1 MFTKFLAALGAVLLT
16 VGLSVVAVAMPAS
29 AHTGDLNATAVCNT
43 TTGNYDVTYTLS
55 ISSTSLAGSTY
66 WRTGT
71 TSFEGTPT
79 SNNGMTNGP
88 VASTGAG
95 NYTLGTI
102 SVPGTSTKAPWAY
115 AYTTWT
121 DGYKKGSDG
130 GDIPLAGTCKV
141 ADVPVAVTLT
151 YVQDC
156 AVDSTNTWRV
166 TNPSASSVAISWH
179 NSTNSLSGTHTATPG
194 DSTFETPRGSETMVV
209 SWGGSGTGVVAGS
222 ATTSSGTDIPGTDPA
237 CLKADAS
244 ASVTI
249 TPATCQAGEQL
260 VLNTPV
266 NATWGDVT
274 GNYSVTATAVSGHTF
289 PGGALT
295 QTFTGTLAPKLSST
309 DPSCVPPP
317 VCIPRSAV
325 SYTYNPATNSG
336 VITVEDV
343 PNSTGEL
350 CQGFWVT
357 ATSWKYTTNST
368 WPQVRDI
375 VQKLPKITTPGTYPY
390 EAAVTCG
397 QGDIYASFVA
407 QPDPTPNLYGPS
419 NPFPETF
426 LHNMGFTGVGP
437 NTNPTWVQQNSNCIE
452 APVAIPIATKITQ
465 CGTYGSV
472 SVPEDT
478 DKIDY
483 TVVGTGNVGIY
494 TVTAVA
500 KAPYILKNYPAG
512 GWTFD
517 LGQYVDCAHECTATT
532 FGGKSTNL
540 AANGW
545 DFSES
550 RSGGHH
556 EYVANGLRIYT
567 DAADYNGKSAGYVAT
582 DLNLEDVGTPVL
594 NFTNT
599 SGGAEPGINLSLIV
613 NGVWQGNLVKE
624 PLFSQWW
631 LGKAVPGMPAG
642 PNPSYQKAYGS
653 LDDFL
658 FAYAQL
664 GYTGTEVKVVAIGY
678 SLGSGAKGDGIL
690 TSITAG
696 CINYTFGAEKVLP
709 TASYRLGVCYPNGE
723 EPDRFSSKNLYIILD
738 NSGSTVPVTFTVV
751 GAPDVTSKD
760 DPTPSDIVR
769 TLAPGETLEVETS
782 PIWDQ
787 GGSYTVTF
795 AADGATIPDGQITV
809 PAFEGCLDGNPG
821 DPSHTNQ
828 QCVAGV
834 VKGGTIT
841 VELKEGFTYT
851 ITGPNGFTWVSA
863 DVATVTDLEPGT
875 YEVTVEAAPG
885 YILTGPAKWP
895 YEVVIEEPVNCVLIP
910 ISAIVPQEIACD
922 ADGSFTLPTI
932 KGVTWF
938 VDGVKT
944 EGVVTVKSAA
954 TFTLTFELTPGTYWD
969 GTPPSPWTL
978 VFADPSDCVKNDADA
993 SIGTI
998 LATCAA
1004 PGSIDTARTSLTN
1017 ATWVDPL
1024 PTAPGSYT
1032 VVAKANAGH
1041 AFAGGAT
1048 TKSFPIVIQQ
1058 QLDPKSPFC
1067 DLPTEGLSV
1076 PTYTFT
1082 QATCTAPG
1090 SYTVGASINPEW
1102 VEWREQGSDT
1112 VIPFNTKVVVNPAR
1126 TVTLVATSTDPVK
1139 HGLQAPSGADWTN
1152 PVVLTFTTPSDKAC
1166 DLQLTTLA
1174 LTGLGSGLGLTLAG
1188 GLVFLGIGGLLV
1200 FARRRQL
1207 ADHS

>member
-1 MFTKFLAALGAVLLT
+1 MFKKFIAAIGTLVLA
-16 VGLSVVAVAMPAS
+16 VGLSVVAVAAPSS

-43 TTGNYDVTYTLS
+43 TTGQYDVTYKLT
-55 ISSTSLAGSTY
+55 ISNTSLAGTTY

-79 SNNGMTNGP
+79 SNTGLTNGP

-95 NYTLGTI
+95 VYTLGTI
-102 SVPGTSTKAPWAY
+102 SLPGTSTRAPWAY
-115 AYTTWT
+115 AYTTWSDNFT
-121 DGYKKGSDG
+121 KGSDG
-130 GDIPLAGTCKV
+130 GDIRLDGTCTIPFDWNWQYAAPTCDALTVTYPANIPAGQANDVNVRIKYGSNYGTELTLNFHNNAGT
-141 ADVPVAVTLT
+141 
-151 YVQDC
+151 
-156 AVDSTNTWRV
+156 W
-166 TNPSASSVAISWH
+166 
-179 NSTNSLSGTHTATPG
+179 SGTQVFTY
-194 DSTFETPRGSETMVV
+194 STHPNWPANIGPFKVV
-209 SWGGSGTGVVAGS
+209 WTQVGGTNYHWEGEVACNQ
-222 ATTSSGTDIPGTDPA
+222 PVP
-237 CLKADAS
+237 DAS

-249 TPATCQAGEQL
+249 VPPTCSAGAQL

-266 NATWGDVT
+266 NATWDSVT
-274 GNYSVTATAVSGHTF
+274 GAYSVTATAVAGHTF

-295 QTFTGTLAPKLSST
+295 QTFTGTLAPKLSPT
-309 DPSCVPPP
+309 DPACAPPA

-325 SYTYNPATNSG
+325 SYTYDPSTNSG
-336 VITVEDV
+336 VITVSNV
-343 PNSTGEL
+343 PNSTGQL

-357 ATSWKYTTNST
+357 ATSWKYTTNSL
-368 WPQVRDI
+368 WPQVLDV

-390 EAAVTCG
+390 AAAVTCG
-397 QGDIYASFVA
+397 QGDIYASFA
-407 QPDPTPNLYGPS
+407 GEITPTATLSGPAGW
-419 NPFPETF
+419 ETF
-426 LHNMGFTGVGP
+426 LHGMGFTGP
-437 NTNPTWVQQNSNCIE
+437 NPTWVQQSPSCNE
-452 APVAIPIATKITQ
+452 APVAVPTATKITQ

-472 SVPEDT
+472 LVPEDT

-483 TVVGTGNVGIY
+483 TLTGNGTTGINV
-494 TVTAVA
+494 VTAVA
-500 KAPYILKNYPAG
+500 KAPYVLKNYPKD

-517 LGQYVDCAHECTATT
+517 LGQYVDCAHECTATA

-540 AANGW
+540 DANGW
-545 DFSES
+545 DFTQS

-556 EYVANGLRIYT
+556 EYVETGLRIYT
-567 DAADYNGKSAGYVAT
+567 DAADSNGKSAGYVAT

-631 LGKAVPGMPAG
+631 LSKAVPGMPAG
-642 PNPSYQKAYGS
+642 PNPSYQKSYGS
-653 LDDFL
+653 LNDFL

-664 GYTGTEVKVVAIGY
+664 GYTGDKVKVVAIGY

-696 CINYTFGAEKVLP
+696 CVNYTFGAEKVEP
-709 TASYRLGVCYPNGE
+709 TVDYRLGVCYPNGQ

-751 GAPDVTSKD
+751 GAQDVTSLD

-769 TLAPGETLEVETS
+769 TLAPGEVLEVETT

-787 GGSYTVTF
+787 GGGYTVTF
-795 AADGATIPDGQITV
+795 AADGATIPDGEITV
-809 PAFEGCLDGNPG
+809 PSFVGCLDGNPG

-834 VKGGTIT
+834 VKGGSIT
-841 VELKEGFTYT
+841 VELIEGFTYT
-851 ITGPNGFTWVSA
+851 ITGPNGFKWVSD

-885 YILTGPAKWP
+885 YVLTGPDKWP
-895 YEVVIEEPVNCVLIP
+895 YEVLIEEPVHCALIP
-910 ISAIVPQEIACD
+910 IPAIVPQDIACD

-932 KGVTWF
+932 EGVTWF

-969 GTPPSPWTL
+969 GTPPTPWTL

-993 SIGTI
+993 SIGTTF
-998 LATCAA
+998 ATCAA
-1004 PGSIDTARTSLTN
+1004 PGSIDVAKTSLTN
-1017 ATWVDPL
+1017 ATWAEPL

-1032 VVAKANAGH
+1032 VVANANAGH
-1041 AFAGGAT
+1041 AFAGGT
-1048 TKSFPIVIQQ
+1048 KTKSFPIVIQE

-1067 DLPTEGLSV
+1067 NLPTEGLST

-1112 VIPFNTKVVVNPAR
+1112 VIPFNAKVVVNPAR
-1126 TVTLVATSTDPVK
+1126 TVTLVASSTDPVH
-1139 HGLQAPSGADWTN
+1139 HGLETADGKRWVN

-1207 ADHS
+1207 TNN